1 MGKFSKIFH
10 HIESKDLR
18 NKYEQ
23 KKVAKIQEE
32 KNKEDTKKYIASA
45 MEQIK
50 YNWRSDIDV
59 GSAIREGMTTS
70 DVTVSKEVEAAPGDG
85 EVSSLNAIDA
95 SSYTATTG
103 VFAPGDDLGANV
115 GTTIRTNGSGSGQD
129 GGFNVGG
136 NYLAFQG
143 TGTDDSA
150 NSRFAVLSAVDSTD
164 VDTLQ
169 IKAIVGNDSN
179 GGEDPDEN
187 GEQLYV
193 MYKTP
198 AMDQAMFLIQK
209 PDGSIPDGTDMTS
222 DQIIK
227 LGAAPTAGL
236 NDYSL
241 SIPDYARAAGTQFI
255 LLQAISSGP
264 TFDNYGVT
272 EIKFQRKAP
281 ITVFVPLDNP
291 EASSFVRGAE
301 QGSTPKKRK
310 KDVDDKLEASDEYTK
325 AKFGNEFPGQ
335 EVRVGGE
342 DPFKSKEIGDDV
354 EPSPQNRDEVLKKFS
369 RFSDQATA
377 AAPQTTVRGAP
388 TAQPEAEPEPVAP
401 SAQTTMAPTTDDGD
415 PINVKTVGGKNS
427 GVVQGAD
434 AAAVDTQEP
443 EPEPEP
449 EVTEPEVTEPEAIEP
464 EPPDETKTPEEVEEI
479 ENEKYNAKAE
489 EDANVIDNLIDF
501 RLDQGLKSLNAIA
514 QVTGVVINTA
524 VNIGAFAANIL
535 GFKEANGF
543 VSMIGKIQNSIDIAR
558 SVLSGKVTNANVLPQ
573 EIKSFT
579 DSMKVDE
586 FQAKKIFISDVRH
599 EYADDNI
606 YVKDGKIYQNGSGKP
621 GEGGIYA
628 TPLANQGFETLD
640 THGSGY
646 AQMIIP
652 KDGSE
657 PYLHYYDHNYD
668 NLNNASDVNPTG
680 GIVQSIDEI
689 WSSLFG
695 PKDFVTSD
703 GKVWK
708 GLGKANPVDIVA
720 AGFKSISHIIHQLKS
735 GNTKFLPTRLKDS
748 MLTYFGSFDQVWEG
762 LLKTGLEGFP
772 PGIHGSA
779 LTDFK
784 VPLSKLPQETQDMIA
799 GHPLSWTPE
808 RIENM
813 TPEQINEQLYPL
825 LETEEQFQNYLDFTT
840 DITKMSTEP
849 VNTVPFAVA
858 MQEMDE
864 VVEQYEND
872 TLEKYGEDG
881 WEEFTSGLNRDS
893 EFFAAGRAAKED
905 VKTLRAEKE
914 KENDKNDKARG
925 LKTQMALY
933 DRLVKPLY
941 DSVSSTLKSG
951 GTVSKATMDKLSR
964 QYDKYKKQADKMD
977 KDFYRIQ
984 SEIMYK
990 YIDLL
995 EPIENIANA
1004 QLRTLREPVK
1014 DSPYGQPRWKT
1025 VNYDGDESSG
1035 ADYTALDGTVYK
1047 GQNTYY
1053 DEYYNGQ
1060 EQFYTQINALYEP
1073 VADLQKYV
1081 DGAFVREGIGQ
1092 QFEKDY
1098 GFSGDNWS
1106 PTKSGDGKPRGSG
1119 GKPKSDPDPRF
1130 SYAGTGAD
1138 ASTFAFDGGSDDDT
1152 KVASARKEAQELR
1165 WILQSGMPLTEKQ
1178 RNDIINKINGLK
1190 KAEQQFGGNTQVAHY
1205 QPKGD
1210 NILEKYA
1217 RPQPRRGLFEKV
1229 KSKGFFNQNDI
1240 KPIFPEN
1247 PPPKLDPKTGM
1258 HPQYGKKAGRYKKL
1272 DPISA
1277 NSMPPTGDPE
1287 IDAVVN
1293 KQKTINKIK
1302 RMAKNK

>member
-1 MGKFSKIFH
+1 MGKFSKIFK

-18 NKYEQ
+18 NKYKQ
-23 KKVAKIQEE
+23 KKAAKIQEE
-32 KNKEDTKKYIASA
+32 KKKEDTKKYVVSA
-45 MEQIK
+45 MEQVK
-50 YNWRSDIDV
+50 YNWRSVIDV
-59 GSAIREGMTTS
+59 GETIREGMTTS
-70 DVTVSKEVEAAPGDG
+70 DVATISTAANPDEV
-85 EVSSLNAIDA
+85 LNDTPLDSADD
-95 SSYTATTG
+95 
-103 VFAPGDDLGANV
+103 FAPGARGDDPDFYNGTV
-115 GTTIRTNGSGSGQD
+115 GTSIKSGGSGSGNN
-129 GGFNVGG
+129 GGFDIG
-136 NYLAFQG
+136 NHLAFDG
-143 TGTDDSA
+143 EG
-150 NSRFAVLSAVDSTD
+150 STD
-164 VDTLQ
+164 GARWMITQPIDTTRLNQ
-169 IKAIVGNDSN
+169 INMRIITGNDSN
-179 GGEDPDEN
+179 GGETPDAS
-187 GEQLYV
+187 GEGLSLY
-193 MYKTP
+193 YKTP
-198 AMDQAMFLIQK
+198 QMNDFIPIDYFPTLSF
-209 PDGSIPDGTDMTS
+209 DGYRGGDIGYPNFDTNDLSGFVSNTIIPVG
-222 DQIIK
+222 
-227 LGAAPTAGL
+227 GGEPTL
-236 NDYSL
+236 QDYSKY
-241 SIPDYARAAGTQFI
+241 IPTYARGEGTQFLI
-255 LLQAISSGP
+255 YQFNSSGSGQ
-264 TFDNYGVT
+264 DNFG
-272 EIKFQRKAP
+272 IKNISYRRTTP
-281 ITVFVPLDNP
+281 IQVVAPLDDP
-291 EASSFVRGAE
+291 EASSFIRGAE
-301 QGSTPKKRK
+301 QGSTLKKRK
-310 KDVDDKLEASDEYTK
+310 KDVDDKLTASDEYTTF
-325 AKFGNEFPGQ
+325 KFGNEFPGQ

-342 DPFKSKEIGDDV
+342 DPFKGAKIGDDV
-354 EPSPQNRDEVLKKFS
+354 EPSPQGKDEVKKSFGD
-369 RFSDQATA
+369 FNNQT
-377 AAPQTTVRGAP
+377 TTVRGAP

-443 EPEPEP
+443 EPEPE
-449 EVTEPEVTEPEAIEP
+449 VTEPEVTEPEAIEP

-479 ENEKYNAKAE
+479 ENEKYNAKADE
-489 EDANVIDNLIDF
+489 SANVIDNLIDF

-535 GFKEANGF
+535 GMKEANGF

-606 YVKDGKIYQNGSGKP
+606 YVKDGKVYVNGDGKNKK
-621 GEGGIYA
+621 GLYA

-657 PYLHYYDHNYD
+657 PYLHYYDHNYE
-668 NLNNASDVNPTG
+668 NLNNAGDVNPTG

-695 PKDFVTSD
+695 SEDLVLPN
-703 GKVWK
+703 GKVVK

-735 GNTKFLPTRLKDS
+735 GNTKFLPTRLKNS
-748 MLTYFGSFDQVWEG
+748 MLTYFGSFDQVYEG
-762 LLKTGLEGFP
+762 LLNTSIEGFP

-813 TPEQINEQLYPL
+813 TPEQINEQLNPL

-849 VNTVPFAVA
+849 VNTVPYAVA

-864 VVEQYEND
+864 IYSEFEPLDQEFNELLEKPYNESPFTQAERAAYD
-872 TLEKYGEDG
+872 DMQTLEAQREKDADEN
-881 WEEFTSGLNRDS
+881 NR
-893 EFFAAGRAAKED
+893 
-905 VKTLRAEKE
+905 LRGPGAQSALW
-914 KENDKNDKARG
+914 DK
-925 LKTQMALY
+925 
-933 DRLVKPLY
+933 LVKPAY
-941 DSVSSTLKSG
+941 DAFVKATTTPGGSVSGNSPIKKRLDS
-951 GTVSKATMDKLSR
+951 
-964 QYDKYKKQADKMD
+964 QYAKWKKQADKMD
-977 KDFYRIQ
+977 KEASRVQ
-984 SEIMYK
+984 SEYLEK
-990 YIDLL
+990 YYEQVDKISEYL
-995 EPIENIANA
+995 NA
-1004 QLRTLREPVK
+1004 QAVSNSIEGYEGYPTTVDVK
-1014 DSPYGQPRWKT
+1014 GR
-1025 VNYDGDESSG
+1025 G
-1035 ADYTALDGTVYK
+1035 DYTTLDGEVITSRFNQMKSHVDLRNQVYD
-1047 GQNTYY
+1047 QM
-1053 DEYYNGQ
+1053 
-1060 EQFYTQINALYEP
+1060 NALYEP

-1081 DGAFVREGIGQ
+1081 DGAFIKEGIGER
-1092 QFEKDY
+1092 FESDF
-1098 GFSGDNWS
+1098 GFSSENWS
-1106 PTKSGDGKPRGSG
+1106 PAKSGDGRPRGGS

-1138 ASTFAFDGGSDDDT
+1138 AATFTFDGGTSVAGNYPNASD
-1152 KVASARKEAQELR
+1152 QQILR
-1165 WILQSGMPLTEKQ
+1165 NQLNAIKDPV
-1178 RNDIINKINGLK
+1178 
-1190 KAEQQFGGNTQVAHY
+1190 KAKREQQRLLKMYGIYFPLASEGGGGDVQVAHY

-1217 RPQPRRGLFEKV
+1217 RPQPKRGLFEKV

-1277 NSMPPTGDPE
+1277 NSMPTTGDPE

-1302 RMAKNK
+1302 KMARNK

>member
-1 MGKFSKIFH
+1 MGKFSKIFK

-18 NKYEQ
+18 NKYKQ
-23 KKVAKIQEE
+23 KKAAKIQEE
-32 KNKEDTKKYIASA
+32 KKKEDTKKYVVSA
-45 MEQIK
+45 MEQVK
-50 YNWRSDIDV
+50 YNWRSVIDV
-59 GSAIREGMTTS
+59 GETIREGMTTS
-70 DVTVSKEVEAAPGDG
+70 DVATISTAANPDEV
-85 EVSSLNAIDA
+85 LNDTPLDSADD
-95 SSYTATTG
+95 
-103 VFAPGDDLGANV
+103 FAPGARGDDPDFYNGTV
-115 GTTIRTNGSGSGQD
+115 GTSIKSGGSGSGNN
-129 GGFNVGG
+129 GGFDIG
-136 NYLAFQG
+136 NHLAFDG
-143 TGTDDSA
+143 EG
-150 NSRFAVLSAVDSTD
+150 STD
-164 VDTLQ
+164 GARWMITQPIDTTRLNQ
-169 IKAIVGNDSN
+169 INMRIITGNDSN
-179 GGEDPDEN
+179 GGETPDAS
-187 GEQLYV
+187 GEGLSLY
-193 MYKTP
+193 YKTP
-198 AMDQAMFLIQK
+198 QMNDFIPIDYFPTLSF
-209 PDGSIPDGTDMTS
+209 DGYRGGDIGYPNFDTNDLSGFVSNTIIPVG
-222 DQIIK
+222 
-227 LGAAPTAGL
+227 GGEPTL
-236 NDYSL
+236 QDYSKY
-241 SIPDYARAAGTQFI
+241 IPTYARGEGTQFLI
-255 LLQAISSGP
+255 YQFNSSGSGQ
-264 TFDNYGVT
+264 DNFG
-272 EIKFQRKAP
+272 IKNISYRRTTP
-281 ITVFVPLDNP
+281 IQVVAPLDDP
-291 EASSFVRGAE
+291 EASSFIRGAE

-310 KDVDDKLEASDEYTK
+310 KDVDDKLTASDEYTTF
-325 AKFGNEFPGQ
+325 KFGNEFPGQ

-342 DPFKSKEIGDDV
+342 DPFKGAKIGDDV
-354 EPSPQNRDEVLKKFS
+354 EPSPQGKDEGKKSFGD
-369 RFSDQATA
+369 FNNQT
-377 AAPQTTVRGAP
+377 TTVRGAP

-443 EPEPEP
+443 EPEPE
-449 EVTEPEVTEPEAIEP
+449 VTEPEVTEPEAIEP

-479 ENEKYNAKAE
+479 ENEKYNAKADE
-489 EDANVIDNLIDF
+489 SANVIDNLIDF

-535 GFKEANGF
+535 GMKEANGF

-606 YVKDGKIYQNGSGKP
+606 YVKDGKVYVNGDGKNKK
-621 GEGGIYA
+621 GLYA

-657 PYLHYYDHNYD
+657 PYLHYYDHNYE
-668 NLNNASDVNPTG
+668 NLNNAGDVNPTG

-695 PKDFVTSD
+695 SEDLVLPN
-703 GKVWK
+703 GKVVK

-735 GNTKFLPTRLKDS
+735 GNTKFLPTRLKNS
-748 MLTYFGSFDQVWEG
+748 MLTYFGSFDQVYEG
-762 LLKTGLEGFP
+762 LLNTSIEGFP

-813 TPEQINEQLYPL
+813 SLEQIQDQLYPL
-825 LETEEQFQNYLDFTT
+825 IETEEQFQNYLDFTT

-849 VNTVPFAVA
+849 VNTVPYAVA

-864 VVEQYEND
+864 IYSEFEPLDQEFNELLEKPYNESPFTQAERAAYD
-872 TLEKYGEDG
+872 DMQTLEAQREKDADEN
-881 WEEFTSGLNRDS
+881 NR
-893 EFFAAGRAAKED
+893 
-905 VKTLRAEKE
+905 LRGPGAQSALW
-914 KENDKNDKARG
+914 DK
-925 LKTQMALY
+925 
-933 DRLVKPLY
+933 LVKPAY
-941 DSVSSTLKSG
+941 DAFVKATTTPGGSVSGNSPIKKRLDS
-951 GTVSKATMDKLSR
+951 
-964 QYDKYKKQADKMD
+964 QYAKWKKQADKMD
-977 KDFYRIQ
+977 KEASRVQ
-984 SEIMYK
+984 SEYLEK
-990 YIDLL
+990 YYEQVDKISEYL
-995 EPIENIANA
+995 NA
-1004 QLRTLREPVK
+1004 QAVSNSIEGYEGYPTTVDVK
-1014 DSPYGQPRWKT
+1014 GR
-1025 VNYDGDESSG
+1025 G
-1035 ADYTALDGTVYK
+1035 DYTTLDGEVITSRFNQMKSHVDLRNQVYD
-1047 GQNTYY
+1047 QM
-1053 DEYYNGQ
+1053 
-1060 EQFYTQINALYEP
+1060 NALYEP

-1081 DGAFVREGIGQ
+1081 DGAFIKEGIGER
-1092 QFEKDY
+1092 FESDF
-1098 GFSGDNWS
+1098 GFSSENWS
-1106 PTKSGDGKPRGSG
+1106 PAKSGDGRPRGGS

-1138 ASTFAFDGGSDDDT
+1138 AATFTFDGGTSVAGNYPNASD
-1152 KVASARKEAQELR
+1152 QQILR
-1165 WILQSGMPLTEKQ
+1165 NQLNAIKDPV
-1178 RNDIINKINGLK
+1178 
-1190 KAEQQFGGNTQVAHY
+1190 KAKREQQRLLKMYGIYFPLASEGGGGDVQVAHY

-1217 RPQPRRGLFEKV
+1217 RPQPKRGLFEKV

-1277 NSMPPTGDPE
+1277 NSMPTTGDPE

-1302 RMAKNK
+1302 KMARYK

>member
-1 MGKFSKIFH
+1 MGKFSKIFK

-18 NKYEQ
+18 NKYKQ
-23 KKVAKIQEE
+23 KKAAKIQEE
-32 KNKEDTKKYIASA
+32 KKKEDTKKYVVSA
-45 MEQIK
+45 MEQVK
-50 YNWRSDIDV
+50 YNWRSVIDV
-59 GSAIREGMTTS
+59 GETIREGMTTS
-70 DVTVSKEVEAAPGDG
+70 DVATISTAANPDEV
-85 EVSSLNAIDA
+85 LNDTPLDSADD
-95 SSYTATTG
+95 
-103 VFAPGDDLGANV
+103 FAPGARGDDPDFYNGTV
-115 GTTIRTNGSGSGQD
+115 GTSIKSGGSGSGNN
-129 GGFNVGG
+129 GGFDIG
-136 NYLAFQG
+136 NHLAFDG
-143 TGTDDSA
+143 EG
-150 NSRFAVLSAVDSTD
+150 STD
-164 VDTLQ
+164 GARWMITQPIDTTRLNQ
-169 IKAIVGNDSN
+169 INMRIITGNDSN
-179 GGEDPDEN
+179 GGETPDAS
-187 GEQLYV
+187 GEGLSLY
-193 MYKTP
+193 YKTP
-198 AMDQAMFLIQK
+198 QMNDFIPIDYFPTLSF
-209 PDGSIPDGTDMTS
+209 DGYRGGDIGYPNFDTNDLSGFVSNTIIPVG
-222 DQIIK
+222 
-227 LGAAPTAGL
+227 GGEPTL
-236 NDYSL
+236 QDYSKY
-241 SIPDYARAAGTQFI
+241 IPTYARGEGTQFLI
-255 LLQAISSGP
+255 YQFNSSGSGQ
-264 TFDNYGVT
+264 DNFG
-272 EIKFQRKAP
+272 IKNISYRRTTP
-281 ITVFVPLDNP
+281 IQVVAPLDDP
-291 EASSFVRGAE
+291 EASSFIRGAE

-310 KDVDDKLEASDEYTK
+310 KDVDDKLTASDEYTTF
-325 AKFGNEFPGQ
+325 KFGNEFPGQ

-342 DPFKSKEIGDDV
+342 DPFKGAKIGDDV
-354 EPSPQNRDEVLKKFS
+354 EPSPQGKDEVKKSFGD
-369 RFSDQATA
+369 FNNQT
-377 AAPQTTVRGAP
+377 TTVRGAP

-443 EPEPEP
+443 EPEPE
-449 EVTEPEVTEPEAIEP
+449 VTEPEVTEPEAIEP

-479 ENEKYNAKAE
+479 ENEKYNAKADE
-489 EDANVIDNLIDF
+489 SANVIDNLIDF

-535 GFKEANGF
+535 GMKEANGF

-606 YVKDGKIYQNGSGKP
+606 YVKDGKVYVNGDGKNKK
-621 GEGGIYA
+621 GLYA

-657 PYLHYYDHNYD
+657 PYLHYYDHNYE
-668 NLNNASDVNPTG
+668 NLNNAGDVNPTG

-695 PKDFVTSD
+695 SEDLVLPN
-703 GKVWK
+703 GKVVK

-735 GNTKFLPTRLKDS
+735 GNTKFLPTRLKNS
-748 MLTYFGSFDQVWEG
+748 MLTYFGSFDQVYEG
-762 LLKTGLEGFP
+762 LLNTSIEGFP

-813 TPEQINEQLYPL
+813 TPEQINEQLNPL

-849 VNTVPFAVA
+849 VNTVPYAVA

-864 VVEQYEND
+864 IYSEFEPLDQEFNELLEKPYNESPFTQAERAAYD
-872 TLEKYGEDG
+872 DMQTLEAQREKDADEN
-881 WEEFTSGLNRDS
+881 NR
-893 EFFAAGRAAKED
+893 
-905 VKTLRAEKE
+905 LRGPGAQSALW
-914 KENDKNDKARG
+914 DK
-925 LKTQMALY
+925 
-933 DRLVKPLY
+933 LVKPAY
-941 DSVSSTLKSG
+941 DAFVKATTTPGGSVSGNSPIKKRLDS
-951 GTVSKATMDKLSR
+951 
-964 QYDKYKKQADKMD
+964 QYAKWKKQADKMD
-977 KDFYRIQ
+977 KEASRVQ
-984 SEIMYK
+984 SEYLEK
-990 YIDLL
+990 YYEQVDKISEYL
-995 EPIENIANA
+995 NA
-1004 QLRTLREPVK
+1004 QAVSNSIEGYEGYPTTVDVK
-1014 DSPYGQPRWKT
+1014 GR
-1025 VNYDGDESSG
+1025 G
-1035 ADYTALDGTVYK
+1035 DYTTLDGEVITSRFNQMKSHVDLRNQVYD
-1047 GQNTYY
+1047 QM
-1053 DEYYNGQ
+1053 
-1060 EQFYTQINALYEP
+1060 NALYEP

-1081 DGAFVREGIGQ
+1081 DGAFIKEGIGER
-1092 QFEKDY
+1092 FESDF
-1098 GFSGDNWS
+1098 GFSSENWS
-1106 PTKSGDGKPRGSG
+1106 PAKSGDGRPRGGS

-1138 ASTFAFDGGSDDDT
+1138 AATFTFDGGTSVAGNYPNASD
-1152 KVASARKEAQELR
+1152 QQILR
-1165 WILQSGMPLTEKQ
+1165 NQLNAIKDPV
-1178 RNDIINKINGLK
+1178 
-1190 KAEQQFGGNTQVAHY
+1190 KAKREQQRLLKMYGIYFPLASEGGGGDVQVAHY

-1217 RPQPRRGLFEKV
+1217 RPQPKRGLFEKV

-1258 HPQYGKKAGRYKKL
+1258 HPQYGKKAKRYGKL

>member
-1 MGKFSKIFH
+1 MGKFSKIFK

-18 NKYEQ
+18 NKYKQ
-23 KKVAKIQEE
+23 KKAAKIQEE
-32 KNKEDTKKYIASA
+32 KKKEDTKKYVVSA
-45 MEQIK
+45 MEQVK
-50 YNWRSDIDV
+50 YNWRSVIDV
-59 GSAIREGMTTS
+59 GETIREGMTTS
-70 DVTVSKEVEAAPGDG
+70 DVATISTAANPDEV
-85 EVSSLNAIDA
+85 LNDTPLDSADD
-95 SSYTATTG
+95 
-103 VFAPGDDLGANV
+103 FAPGARGDDPDFYNGTV
-115 GTTIRTNGSGSGQD
+115 GTSIKSGGSGSGNN
-129 GGFNVGG
+129 GGFDIG
-136 NYLAFQG
+136 NHLAFDG
-143 TGTDDSA
+143 EG
-150 NSRFAVLSAVDSTD
+150 STD
-164 VDTLQ
+164 GARWMITQPIDTTRLNQ
-169 IKAIVGNDSN
+169 INMRIITGNDSN
-179 GGEDPDEN
+179 GGETPDAS
-187 GEQLYV
+187 GEGLSLY
-193 MYKTP
+193 YKTP
-198 AMDQAMFLIQK
+198 QMNDFIPIDYFPTLSF
-209 PDGSIPDGTDMTS
+209 DGYRGGDIGYPNFDTNDLSGFVSNTIIPVG
-222 DQIIK
+222 
-227 LGAAPTAGL
+227 GGEPTL
-236 NDYSL
+236 QDYSKY
-241 SIPDYARAAGTQFI
+241 IPTYARGEGTQFLI
-255 LLQAISSGP
+255 YQFNSSGSGQ
-264 TFDNYGVT
+264 DNFG
-272 EIKFQRKAP
+272 IKNISYRRTTP
-281 ITVFVPLDNP
+281 IQVVAPLDDP
-291 EASSFVRGAE
+291 EASSFIRGAE

-310 KDVDDKLEASDEYTK
+310 KDVDDKLTASDEYTTF
-325 AKFGNEFPGQ
+325 KFGNEFPGQ

-342 DPFKSKEIGDDV
+342 DPFKGAKIGDDV
-354 EPSPQNRDEVLKKFS
+354 EPSPQGKDEVKKSFGD
-369 RFSDQATA
+369 FNNQT
-377 AAPQTTVRGAP
+377 TTVRGAP

-443 EPEPEP
+443 EPEPE
-449 EVTEPEVTEPEAIEP
+449 VTEPEVTEPEAIEP

-479 ENEKYNAKAE
+479 ENEKYNAKADE
-489 EDANVIDNLIDF
+489 SANVIDNLIDF

-535 GFKEANGF
+535 GMKEANGF

-606 YVKDGKIYQNGSGKP
+606 YVKDGKVYVNGDGKNKK
-621 GEGGIYA
+621 GLYA

-657 PYLHYYDHNYD
+657 PYLHYYDHNYE
-668 NLNNASDVNPTG
+668 NLNNAGDVNPTG

-689 WSSLFG
+689 WSTLFG
-695 PKDFVTSD
+695 SEDLVLPN
-703 GKVWK
+703 GKVVK

-735 GNTKFLPTRLKDS
+735 GNTKFLPTRLKNS
-748 MLTYFGSFDQVWEG
+748 MLTYFGSFDQVYEG
-762 LLKTGLEGFP
+762 LLNTSIEGFP

-813 TPEQINEQLYPL
+813 TPEQINEQLNPL

-849 VNTVPFAVA
+849 VNTVPYAVA

-864 VVEQYEND
+864 IYSEFEPLDQEFNELLEKPYNESPFTQAERAAYD
-872 TLEKYGEDG
+872 DMQTLEAQREKDADEN
-881 WEEFTSGLNRDS
+881 NR
-893 EFFAAGRAAKED
+893 
-905 VKTLRAEKE
+905 LRGPGAQSALW
-914 KENDKNDKARG
+914 DK
-925 LKTQMALY
+925 
-933 DRLVKPLY
+933 LVKPAY
-941 DSVSSTLKSG
+941 DAFVKATTTPGGSVSGNSPIKKRLDS
-951 GTVSKATMDKLSR
+951 
-964 QYDKYKKQADKMD
+964 QYAKWKKQADKMD
-977 KDFYRIQ
+977 KEASRVQ
-984 SEIMYK
+984 SEYLEK
-990 YIDLL
+990 YYEQVDKISEYL
-995 EPIENIANA
+995 NA
-1004 QLRTLREPVK
+1004 QAVSNSIEGYEGYPTTVDVK
-1014 DSPYGQPRWKT
+1014 GR
-1025 VNYDGDESSG
+1025 G
-1035 ADYTALDGTVYK
+1035 DYTTLDGEVITSRFNQMKSHVDLRNQVYD
-1047 GQNTYY
+1047 QM
-1053 DEYYNGQ
+1053 
-1060 EQFYTQINALYEP
+1060 NALYEP

-1081 DGAFVREGIGQ
+1081 DGAFIKEGIGER
-1092 QFEKDY
+1092 FESDF
-1098 GFSGDNWS
+1098 GFSSENWS
-1106 PTKSGDGKPRGSG
+1106 PAKSGDGRPRGGS

-1138 ASTFAFDGGSDDDT
+1138 AATFTFDGGTSVAGNYPNASD
-1152 KVASARKEAQELR
+1152 QQILR
-1165 WILQSGMPLTEKQ
+1165 NQLNAIKDPV
-1178 RNDIINKINGLK
+1178 
-1190 KAEQQFGGNTQVAHY
+1190 KAKREQQRLLKMYGIYFPLASEGGGGDVQVAHY

-1217 RPQPRRGLFEKV
+1217 RPQPKRGLFEKV

-1277 NSMPPTGDPE
+1277 NSMPTTGDPE

-1302 RMAKNK
+1302 KMARNK

>member
-23 KKVAKIQEE
+23 KKAAKIQEE

-59 GSAIREGMTTS
+59 GEAIREGMTTS
-70 DVTVSKEVEAAPGDG
+70 DVTVSKETDAAPGDG
-85 EVSSLNAIDA
+85 EVSSTDPTNAA
-95 SSYTATTG
+95 SYTATTG
-103 VFAPGDDLGANV
+103 IFAPGDDLGANV
-115 GTTIRTNGSGSGQD
+115 GTQIRASGSGSGQD

-209 PDGSIPDGTDMTS
+209 PDGSVPDGTDVTS
-222 DQIIK
+222 DQIIP
-227 LGAAPTAGL
+227 LGAAPTSGL
-236 NDYSL
+236 NDYSV

-255 LLQAISSGP
+255 LLQAFSSGP

-272 EIKFQRKAP
+272 EIKFQRKTP
-281 ITVFVPLDNP
+281 ITVFVSLDNP
-291 EASSFVRGAE
+291 EASSFIRGAE

-310 KDVDDKLEASDEYTK
+310 KDVDDKLTASDEYTTF
-325 AKFGNEFPGQ
+325 KFGNEFPGQ

-342 DPFKSKEIGDDV
+342 DPFKGTKIGDDV
-354 EPSPQNRDEVLKKFS
+354 EPSPQGKDEVKKSFGDFNNKAS
-369 RFSDQATA
+369 ATS
-377 AAPQTTVRGAP
+377 PRSP
-388 TAQPEAEPEPVAP
+388 STAQPEAEPEPVAP
-401 SAQTTMAPTTDDGD
+401 SAQTTMAPTTDDGEEL
-415 PINVKTVGGKNS
+415 PVKTVGGKNS

-434 AAAVDTQEP
+434 AATLDAQEP
-443 EPEPEP
+443 ET
-449 EVTEPEVTEPEAIEP
+449 TEPETTEPETTEPETTEPEAIEP
-464 EPPDETKTPEEVEEI
+464 EPPDETKTSDEVEEI
-479 ENEKYNAKAE
+479 ENEKYNAKADE
-489 EDANVIDNLIDF
+489 SANAIDNLIDF
-501 RLDQGLKSLNAIA
+501 RLDQGLKSFNAIA

-524 VNIGAFAANIL
+524 VNIGAFAANVL

-579 DSMKVDE
+579 DSMKLDE

-606 YVKDGKIYQNGSGKP
+606 YVKDGKIYQNGDGKNKK
-621 GEGGIYA
+621 GLYA

-657 PYLHYYDHNYD
+657 PYLHYYDHNYE
-668 NLNNASDVNPTG
+668 NLNNAGDVNPTG
-680 GIVQSIDEI
+680 GIIQSIDEI

-695 PKDFVTSD
+695 PEDWTAPD
-703 GKVWK
+703 GRVYK

-720 AGFKSISHIIHQLKS
+720 AGFKSISHVIHQLKS
-735 GNTKFLPTRLKDS
+735 ANTKFLPTRLKDS
-748 MLTYFGSFDQVWEG
+748 MLTYFGSFDQVYEG
-762 LLKTGLEGFP
+762 LLKTSIEGFP

-864 VVEQYEND
+864 IYSEFEPFDQEFNEL
-872 TLEKYGEDG
+872 LEKPYNESP
-881 WEEFTSGLNRDS
+881 FTQ
-893 EFFAAGRAAKED
+893 AQRAAYED
-905 VKTLRAEKE
+905 MQTLTAQNDEDI
-914 KENDKNDKARG
+914 KENQNKLGPSAQSALWDK
-925 LKTQMALY
+925 
-933 DRLVKPLY
+933 LVKPAY
-941 DSVSSTLKSG
+941 DAFVKATTTPGGSVSGNSPIKKRLDS
-951 GTVSKATMDKLSR
+951 
-964 QYDKYKKQADKMD
+964 QYAKYKKQADKMD
-977 KDFYRIQ
+977 EDYYRIQ
-984 SEIMYK
+984 REINEKYYEQYDKLSEY
-990 YIDLL
+990 L
-995 EPIENIANA
+995 NA
-1004 QLRTLREPVK
+1004 QAVSRSVEGYEGYPTTVDEKGRE
-1014 DSPYGQPRWKT
+1014 
-1025 VNYDGDESSG
+1025 NY
-1035 ADYTALDGTVYK
+1035 TTLDGEVITSRFNQIKAHVDVANQVYD
-1047 GQNTYY
+1047 QM
-1053 DEYYNGQ
+1053 
-1060 EQFYTQINALYEP
+1060 NALYEP

-1106 PTKSGDGKPRGSG
+1106 PAKSGDGKPRGGS
-1119 GKPKSDPDPRF
+1119 GKPKSDPNPDPRF
-1130 SYAGTGAD
+1130 AYAGTGAD
-1138 ASTFAFDGGSDDDT
+1138 ASTFAFDGGGGNVDSLI
-1152 KVASARKEAQELR
+1152 ASAKSDAQELR

-1178 RNDIINKINGLK
+1178 KNDIINKINGLK
-1190 KAEQQFGGNTQVAHY
+1190 KAEQQLGGNTQVAHY

-1302 RMAKNK
+1302 KMARNK

>member
-1 MGKFSKIFH
+1 MGKFSKIFK

-18 NKYEQ
+18 NKYKQ
-23 KKVAKIQEE
+23 KKAAKIQEE
-32 KNKEDTKKYIASA
+32 KKKEDTKKYVVSA
-45 MEQIK
+45 MEQVK
-50 YNWRSDIDV
+50 YNWRSVIDV
-59 GSAIREGMTTS
+59 GETIREGMTTS
-70 DVTVSKEVEAAPGDG
+70 DVATISTAANPDEV
-85 EVSSLNAIDA
+85 LNDTPLDSADD
-95 SSYTATTG
+95 
-103 VFAPGDDLGANV
+103 FAPGARGDDPDFYNGTV
-115 GTTIRTNGSGSGQD
+115 GTSIKSGGSGSGNN
-129 GGFNVGG
+129 GGFDIG
-136 NYLAFQG
+136 NHLAFDG
-143 TGTDDSA
+143 EG
-150 NSRFAVLSAVDSTD
+150 STD
-164 VDTLQ
+164 GARWMITQPIDTTRLNQ
-169 IKAIVGNDSN
+169 INMRIITGNDSN
-179 GGEDPDEN
+179 GGETPDAS
-187 GEQLYV
+187 GEGLSLY
-193 MYKTP
+193 YKTP
-198 AMDQAMFLIQK
+198 QMNDFIPIDYFPTLSF
-209 PDGSIPDGTDMTS
+209 DGYRGGDIGYPNFDTNDLSGFVSNTIIPVG
-222 DQIIK
+222 
-227 LGAAPTAGL
+227 GGEPTL
-236 NDYSL
+236 QDYSKY
-241 SIPDYARAAGTQFI
+241 IPTYARGEGTQFLI
-255 LLQAISSGP
+255 YQFNSSGSGQ
-264 TFDNYGVT
+264 DNFG
-272 EIKFQRKAP
+272 IKNISYRRTTP
-281 ITVFVPLDNP
+281 IQVVAPLDDP
-291 EASSFVRGAE
+291 EASSFIRGAE

-310 KDVDDKLEASDEYTK
+310 KDVDDKLTASDEYTTF
-325 AKFGNEFPGQ
+325 KFGNEFPGQ

-342 DPFKSKEIGDDV
+342 DPFKGAKIGDDV
-354 EPSPQNRDEVLKKFS
+354 EPSPQGKDEVKKSFGD
-369 RFSDQATA
+369 FNNQT
-377 AAPQTTVRGAP
+377 TTVRGAP

-443 EPEPEP
+443 EPEPE
-449 EVTEPEVTEPEAIEP
+449 VTEPEVTEPEAIEP

-479 ENEKYNAKAE
+479 ENEKYNAKADE
-489 EDANVIDNLIDF
+489 SANVIDNLIDF

-535 GFKEANGF
+535 GMKEANGF

-606 YVKDGKIYQNGSGKP
+606 YVKDGKVYVNGDGKNKK
-621 GEGGIYA
+621 GLYA

-657 PYLHYYDHNYD
+657 PYLHYYDHNYE
-668 NLNNASDVNPTG
+668 NLNNAGDVNPTG

-695 PKDFVTSD
+695 SEDLVLPN
-703 GKVWK
+703 GKVVK

-735 GNTKFLPTRLKDS
+735 GNTKFLPTRLKNS
-748 MLTYFGSFDQVWEG
+748 MLTYFGSFDQVYEG
-762 LLKTGLEGFP
+762 LLNTSIEGFP

-813 TPEQINEQLYPL
+813 TPEQINEQLNPL

-849 VNTVPFAVA
+849 VNTVPYAVA

-864 VVEQYEND
+864 IYSEFEPLDQEFNELLEKPYNESPFTQAERAAYD
-872 TLEKYGEDG
+872 DMQTLEAQREKDADEN
-881 WEEFTSGLNRDS
+881 NR
-893 EFFAAGRAAKED
+893 
-905 VKTLRAEKE
+905 LRGPGAQSALW
-914 KENDKNDKARG
+914 DK
-925 LKTQMALY
+925 
-933 DRLVKPLY
+933 LVKPAY
-941 DSVSSTLKSG
+941 DAFVKATTTPGGSVSGNSPIKKRLDS
-951 GTVSKATMDKLSR
+951 
-964 QYDKYKKQADKMD
+964 QYAKWKKQADKMD
-977 KDFYRIQ
+977 KEASRVQ
-984 SEIMYK
+984 SEYLEK
-990 YIDLL
+990 YYEQVDKISEYL
-995 EPIENIANA
+995 NA
-1004 QLRTLREPVK
+1004 QAVSNSIEGYEGYPTTVDVK
-1014 DSPYGQPRWKT
+1014 GR
-1025 VNYDGDESSG
+1025 G
-1035 ADYTALDGTVYK
+1035 DYTTLDGEVITSRFNQMKSHVDLRNQVYD
-1047 GQNTYY
+1047 QM
-1053 DEYYNGQ
+1053 
-1060 EQFYTQINALYEP
+1060 NALYEP

-1081 DGAFVREGIGQ
+1081 DGAFIKEGIGER
-1092 QFEKDY
+1092 FESDF
-1098 GFSGDNWS
+1098 GFSSENWS
-1106 PTKSGDGKPRGSG
+1106 PAKSGDGRPRGGS

-1138 ASTFAFDGGSDDDT
+1138 AATFTFDGGTSVAGNYPNASD
-1152 KVASARKEAQELR
+1152 QQILR
-1165 WILQSGMPLTEKQ
+1165 NQLNAIKDPV
-1178 RNDIINKINGLK
+1178 
-1190 KAEQQFGGNTQVAHY
+1190 KAKREQQRLLKMYGIYFPLASEGGGGDVQVAHY

-1217 RPQPRRGLFEKV
+1217 RPQPKRGLFEKV

>member
-1 MGKFSKIFH
+1 MGKFSKIFK

-18 NKYEQ
+18 NKYKQ
-23 KKVAKIQEE
+23 KKAAKIQEE
-32 KNKEDTKKYIASA
+32 KKKEDTKKYVTSA
-45 MEQIK
+45 MEQVK
-50 YNWRSDIDV
+50 YNWRSVIDV
-59 GSAIREGMTTS
+59 GETIREGMTTS
-70 DVTVSKEVEAAPGDG
+70 DVATISTAANPDEV
-85 EVSSLNAIDA
+85 LNDTPLDSADD
-95 SSYTATTG
+95 
-103 VFAPGDDLGANV
+103 FAPGAKGDDPDFYNGTV
-115 GTTIRTNGSGSGQD
+115 GTSIKSSGSGSGNN
-129 GGFNVGG
+129 GGFDIG
-136 NYLAFQG
+136 NHLAFDG
-143 TGTDDSA
+143 EG
-150 NSRFAVLSAVDSTD
+150 STD
-164 VDTLQ
+164 GARWMITQPIDTTRLNQ
-169 IKAIVGNDSN
+169 INMRIITGNDSN
-179 GGEDPDEN
+179 GGETPDAS
-187 GEQLYV
+187 GEGLSLY
-193 MYKTP
+193 YKTP
-198 AMDQAMFLIQK
+198 QMNDFIPIDYFPTLSF
-209 PDGSIPDGTDMTS
+209 DGYRGGDIGYPNFDTNDLSGFVSNTIIPVG
-222 DQIIK
+222 
-227 LGAAPTAGL
+227 GGEPTL
-236 NDYSL
+236 QDYSKY
-241 SIPDYARAAGTQFI
+241 IPTYARGEGTQFLI
-255 LLQAISSGP
+255 YQFNSSGSGQ
-264 TFDNYGVT
+264 DNFG
-272 EIKFQRKAP
+272 IKNISYRRTTP
-281 ITVFVPLDNP
+281 IQVVAPLDDP
-291 EASSFVRGAE
+291 EASSFIRGAE

-310 KDVDDKLEASDEYTK
+310 KDVDDKLTASDEYTTF
-325 AKFGNEFPGQ
+325 KFGNEFPGQ

-342 DPFKSKEIGDDV
+342 DPFKGAKIGDDV
-354 EPSPQNRDEVLKKFS
+354 EPSPQGKDEVKKSFGD
-369 RFSDQATA
+369 FNNQT
-377 AAPQTTVRGAP
+377 TTVRGAP

-443 EPEPEP
+443 EPEPE
-449 EVTEPEVTEPEAIEP
+449 VTEPEVTEPEAIEP

-479 ENEKYNAKAE
+479 ENEKFNEKADE
-489 EDANVIDNLIDF
+489 SANVIDNLIDF

-535 GFKEANGF
+535 GMKEANGF

-579 DSMKVDE
+579 DSMKLDE

-606 YVKDGKIYQNGSGKP
+606 YVKDGKIYQNGDGTEK
-621 GEGGIYA
+621 GGGLYA
-628 TPLANQGFETLD
+628 TPLANQGFEALD

-668 NLNNASDVNPTG
+668 NLNNTSDVNPTG

-695 PKDFVTSD
+695 PEDLVTSD
-703 GKVWK
+703 GKVHK

-799 GHPLSWTPE
+799 KHPLSWTPE

-849 VNTVPFAVA
+849 VNTVPYAVA
-858 MQEMDE
+858 MQEIDE
-864 VVEQYEND
+864 IYSEFEPFDQEFNELLEKPYNESPFTQAERAAYD
-872 TLEKYGEDG
+872 DLQTLEAQREKDADEN
-881 WEEFTSGLNRDS
+881 NR
-893 EFFAAGRAAKED
+893 
-905 VKTLRAEKE
+905 LRGPGA
-914 KENDKNDKARG
+914 
-925 LKTQMALY
+925 QSALY

-941 DSVSSTLKSG
+941 DSVSRTLKSG

-977 KDFYRIQ
+977 KEASRVQ
-984 SEIMYK
+984 SEYLEK
-990 YIDLL
+990 YYEQVGKISEYL
-995 EPIENIANA
+995 NA
-1004 QLRTLREPVK
+1004 QAVSNSIEGFEGYPTTVDVKGRENYTTLNGEVFTSRFNQMKSHV
-1014 DSPYGQPRWKT
+1014 DFRNQ
-1025 VNYDGDESSG
+1025 V
-1035 ADYTALDGTVYK
+1035 LD
-1047 GQNTYY
+1047 QM
-1053 DEYYNGQ
+1053 
-1060 EQFYTQINALYEP
+1060 NALYEP

-1081 DGAFVREGIGQ
+1081 DGAFIKEGIGER
-1092 QFEKDY
+1092 FEDDF
-1098 GFSGDNWS
+1098 GFSSENWS
-1106 PTKSGDGKPRGSG
+1106 PAKSGDGKPRGGS

-1138 ASTFAFDGGSDDDT
+1138 AATFAFDGGSDDDT

>member
-1 MGKFSKIFH
+1 MCIR
-10 HIESKDLR
+10 DR
-18 NKYEQ
+18 Q
-23 KKVAKIQEE
+23 VVA
-32 KNKEDTKKYIASA
+32 
-45 MEQIK
+45 
-50 YNWRSDIDV
+50 
-59 GSAIREGMTTS
+59 
-70 DVTVSKEVEAAPGDG
+70 
-85 EVSSLNAIDA
+85 
-95 SSYTATTG
+95 
-103 VFAPGDDLGANV
+103 
-115 GTTIRTNGSGSGQD
+115 
-129 GGFNVGG
+129 
-136 NYLAFQG
+136 
-143 TGTDDSA
+143 
-150 NSRFAVLSAVDSTD
+150 
-164 VDTLQ
+164 
-169 IKAIVGNDSN
+169 
-179 GGEDPDEN
+179 
-187 GEQLYV
+187 
-193 MYKTP
+193 
-198 AMDQAMFLIQK
+198 
-209 PDGSIPDGTDMTS
+209 
-222 DQIIK
+222 
-227 LGAAPTAGL
+227 
-236 NDYSL
+236 
-241 SIPDYARAAGTQFI
+241 
-255 LLQAISSGP
+255 
-264 TFDNYGVT
+264 
-272 EIKFQRKAP
+272 
-281 ITVFVPLDNP
+281 PLDDP
-291 EASSFVRGAE
+291 EASSFIRGAE

-310 KDVDDKLEASDEYTK
+310 KDVDDKLTASDEYTTF
-325 AKFGNEFPGQ
+325 KFGNEFPGQ

-342 DPFKSKEIGDDV
+342 DPFKGAKIGDDV
-354 EPSPQNRDEVLKKFS
+354 EPSPQGKDEVKKSFGD
-369 RFSDQATA
+369 FNNQT
-377 AAPQTTVRGAP
+377 TTVRGAP

-443 EPEPEP
+443 EPEPE
-449 EVTEPEVTEPEAIEP
+449 VTEPEVTEPEAIEP

-479 ENEKYNAKAE
+479 ENEKYNAKADE
-489 EDANVIDNLIDF
+489 SANVIDNLIDF

-535 GFKEANGF
+535 GMKEANGF

-606 YVKDGKIYQNGSGKP
+606 YVKDGKVYVNGDGKNKK
-621 GEGGIYA
+621 GLYA

-657 PYLHYYDHNYD
+657 PYLHYYDHNYE
-668 NLNNASDVNPTG
+668 NLNNAGDVNPTG

-695 PKDFVTSD
+695 SEDLVLPN
-703 GKVWK
+703 GKVVK

-735 GNTKFLPTRLKDS
+735 GNTKFLPTRLKNS
-748 MLTYFGSFDQVWEG
+748 MLTYFGSFDQVYEG
-762 LLKTGLEGFP
+762 LLNTSIEGFP

-813 TPEQINEQLYPL
+813 TPEQINEQLNPL

-849 VNTVPFAVA
+849 VNTVPYAVA

-864 VVEQYEND
+864 IYSEFEPLDQEFNELLEKPYNESPFTQAERAAYD
-872 TLEKYGEDG
+872 DMQTLEAQREKDADEN
-881 WEEFTSGLNRDS
+881 NR
-893 EFFAAGRAAKED
+893 
-905 VKTLRAEKE
+905 LRGPGAQSALW
-914 KENDKNDKARG
+914 DK
-925 LKTQMALY
+925 
-933 DRLVKPLY
+933 LVKPAY
-941 DSVSSTLKSG
+941 DAFVKATTTPGGSVSGNSPIKKRLDS
-951 GTVSKATMDKLSR
+951 
-964 QYDKYKKQADKMD
+964 QYAKWKKQADKMD
-977 KDFYRIQ
+977 KEASRVQ
-984 SEIMYK
+984 SEYLEK
-990 YIDLL
+990 YYEQVDKISEYL
-995 EPIENIANA
+995 NA
-1004 QLRTLREPVK
+1004 QAVSNSIEGYEGYPTTVDVK
-1014 DSPYGQPRWKT
+1014 GR
-1025 VNYDGDESSG
+1025 G
-1035 ADYTALDGTVYK
+1035 DYTTLDGEVITSRFNQMKSHVDLRNQVYD
-1047 GQNTYY
+1047 QM
-1053 DEYYNGQ
+1053 
-1060 EQFYTQINALYEP
+1060 NALYEP

-1081 DGAFVREGIGQ
+1081 DGAFIKEGIGER
-1092 QFEKDY
+1092 FESDF
-1098 GFSGDNWS
+1098 GFSSENWS
-1106 PTKSGDGKPRGSG
+1106 PAKSGDGRPRGGS

-1138 ASTFAFDGGSDDDT
+1138 AATFTFDGGTSVAGNYPNASD
-1152 KVASARKEAQELR
+1152 QQILR
-1165 WILQSGMPLTEKQ
+1165 NQLNAIKDPV
-1178 RNDIINKINGLK
+1178 
-1190 KAEQQFGGNTQVAHY
+1190 KAKREQQRLLKMYGIYFPLASEGGGGDVQVAHY

-1217 RPQPRRGLFEKV
+1217 RPQPKRGLFEKV

-1277 NSMPPTGDPE
+1277 NSMPTTGDPE

-1302 RMAKNK
+1302 KMARNK

>member
-1 MGKFSKIFH
+1 MGKFSKIFK

-18 NKYEQ
+18 NKYKQ
-23 KKVAKIQEE
+23 KKAAKIQEE
-32 KNKEDTKKYIASA
+32 KKKEDTKKYVVSA
-45 MEQIK
+45 MEQVK
-50 YNWRSDIDV
+50 YNWRSVIDV
-59 GSAIREGMTTS
+59 GETIREGMTTS
-70 DVTVSKEVEAAPGDG
+70 DVATISTAANPDEV
-85 EVSSLNAIDA
+85 LNDTPLDSADD
-95 SSYTATTG
+95 
-103 VFAPGDDLGANV
+103 FAPGARGDDPDFYNGTV
-115 GTTIRTNGSGSGQD
+115 GTSIKSGGSGSGNN
-129 GGFNVGG
+129 GGFDIG
-136 NYLAFQG
+136 NHLAFDG
-143 TGTDDSA
+143 EG
-150 NSRFAVLSAVDSTD
+150 STD
-164 VDTLQ
+164 GARWMITQPIDTTRLNQ
-169 IKAIVGNDSN
+169 INMRIITGNDSN
-179 GGEDPDEN
+179 GGETPDAS
-187 GEQLYV
+187 GEGLSLY
-193 MYKTP
+193 YKTP
-198 AMDQAMFLIQK
+198 QMNDFIPIDYFPTLSF
-209 PDGSIPDGTDMTS
+209 DGYRGGDIGYPNFDTNDLSGFVSNTIIPVG
-222 DQIIK
+222 
-227 LGAAPTAGL
+227 GGEPTL
-236 NDYSL
+236 QDYSKY
-241 SIPDYARAAGTQFI
+241 IPTYARGEGTQFLI
-255 LLQAISSGP
+255 YQFNSSGSGQ
-264 TFDNYGVT
+264 DNFG
-272 EIKFQRKAP
+272 IKNISYRRTTP
-281 ITVFVPLDNP
+281 IQVVAPLDDP
-291 EASSFVRGAE
+291 EASSFIRGAE

-310 KDVDDKLEASDEYTK
+310 KDVDDKLTASDEYTTF
-325 AKFGNEFPGQ
+325 KFGNEFPGQ

-342 DPFKSKEIGDDV
+342 DPFKGAKIGDDV
-354 EPSPQNRDEVLKKFS
+354 EPSPQGKDEVKKSFGD
-369 RFSDQATA
+369 FNNQT
-377 AAPQTTVRGAP
+377 TTVRGAP

-443 EPEPEP
+443 EPEPE
-449 EVTEPEVTEPEAIEP
+449 VTEPEVTEPEAIEP

-479 ENEKYNAKAE
+479 ENEKYNAKADE
-489 EDANVIDNLIDF
+489 SANVIDNLIDF

-535 GFKEANGF
+535 GMKEANGF

-606 YVKDGKIYQNGSGKP
+606 YVKDGKVYVNGDGKNKK
-621 GEGGIYA
+621 GLYA

-657 PYLHYYDHNYD
+657 PYLHYYDHNYE
-668 NLNNASDVNPTG
+668 NLNNAGDVNPTG

-695 PKDFVTSD
+695 SEDLVLPN
-703 GKVWK
+703 GKVVK

-735 GNTKFLPTRLKDS
+735 GNTKFLPTRLKNS
-748 MLTYFGSFDQVWEG
+748 MLTYFGSFDQVYEG
-762 LLKTGLEGFP
+762 LLNTSIEGFP

-813 TPEQINEQLYPL
+813 TPEQINEQLNPL

-849 VNTVPFAVA
+849 VNTVPYAVA

-864 VVEQYEND
+864 IYSEFEPLDQEFNELLEKPYNESPFTQAERAAYD
-872 TLEKYGEDG
+872 DMQTLEAQREKDADEN
-881 WEEFTSGLNRDS
+881 NR
-893 EFFAAGRAAKED
+893 
-905 VKTLRAEKE
+905 LRGPGAQSALW
-914 KENDKNDKARG
+914 DK
-925 LKTQMALY
+925 
-933 DRLVKPLY
+933 LVKPAY
-941 DSVSSTLKSG
+941 DAFVKATTTPGGSVSGNSPIKKRLDS
-951 GTVSKATMDKLSR
+951 
-964 QYDKYKKQADKMD
+964 QYAKWKKQADKMD
-977 KDFYRIQ
+977 KEASRVQ
-984 SEIMYK
+984 SEYLEK
-990 YIDLL
+990 YYEQVDKISEYL
-995 EPIENIANA
+995 NA
-1004 QLRTLREPVK
+1004 QAVSNSIEGYEGYPTTVDVK
-1014 DSPYGQPRWKT
+1014 GR
-1025 VNYDGDESSG
+1025 G
-1035 ADYTALDGTVYK
+1035 DYTTLDGEVITSRFNQMKSHVDLRNQVYD
-1047 GQNTYY
+1047 QM
-1053 DEYYNGQ
+1053 
-1060 EQFYTQINALYEP
+1060 NALYEP

-1081 DGAFVREGIGQ
+1081 DGAFIKEGIGER
-1092 QFEKDY
+1092 FESDF
-1098 GFSGDNWS
+1098 GFSSENWS
-1106 PTKSGDGKPRGSG
+1106 PAKSGDGRPRGGS

-1138 ASTFAFDGGSDDDT
+1138 AATFTFDGGTSVAGNYPNASD
-1152 KVASARKEAQELR
+1152 QQILR
-1165 WILQSGMPLTEKQ
+1165 NQLNAIKDPV
-1178 RNDIINKINGLK
+1178 
-1190 KAEQQFGGNTQVAHY
+1190 KAKREQQRLLKMYGIYFPLASEGGGGDVQVAHY

-1217 RPQPRRGLFEKV
+1217 RPQPKRGLFEKV

-1277 NSMPPTGDPE
+1277 NSMPTTGDPE

-1302 RMAKNK
+1302 KMARNK

>member
-1 MGKFSKIFH
+1 MGKFSKIFK

-18 NKYEQ
+18 NKYKQ
-23 KKVAKIQEE
+23 KKAAKIQEE
-32 KNKEDTKKYIASA
+32 KKKEDTKKYVVSA
-45 MEQIK
+45 MEQVK
-50 YNWRSDIDV
+50 YNWRSVIDV
-59 GSAIREGMTTS
+59 GETIREGMTTS
-70 DVTVSKEVEAAPGDG
+70 DVATISTAANPDEV
-85 EVSSLNAIDA
+85 LNDTPLDSADD
-95 SSYTATTG
+95 
-103 VFAPGDDLGANV
+103 FAPGARGDDPDFYNGTV
-115 GTTIRTNGSGSGQD
+115 GTSIKSGGSGSGNN
-129 GGFNVGG
+129 GGFDIG
-136 NYLAFQG
+136 NHLAFDG
-143 TGTDDSA
+143 EG
-150 NSRFAVLSAVDSTD
+150 STD
-164 VDTLQ
+164 GARWMITQPIDTTRLNQ
-169 IKAIVGNDSN
+169 INMRIITGNDSN
-179 GGEDPDEN
+179 GGETPDAS
-187 GEQLYV
+187 GEGLSLY
-193 MYKTP
+193 YKTP
-198 AMDQAMFLIQK
+198 QMNDFIPIDYFPTLSF
-209 PDGSIPDGTDMTS
+209 DGYRGGDIGYPNFDTNDLSGFVSNTIIPVG
-222 DQIIK
+222 
-227 LGAAPTAGL
+227 GGEPTL
-236 NDYSL
+236 QDYSKY
-241 SIPDYARAAGTQFI
+241 IPTYARGEGTQFLI
-255 LLQAISSGP
+255 YQFNSSGSGQ
-264 TFDNYGVT
+264 DNFG
-272 EIKFQRKAP
+272 IKNISYRRTTP
-281 ITVFVPLDNP
+281 IQVVAPLDDP
-291 EASSFVRGAE
+291 EASSFIRGAE

-310 KDVDDKLEASDEYTK
+310 KDVDDKLTASDEYTTF
-325 AKFGNEFPGQ
+325 KFGNEFPGQ

-342 DPFKSKEIGDDV
+342 DPFKGAKIGDDV
-354 EPSPQNRDEVLKKFS
+354 EPSPQGKNEVKKSFGD
-369 RFSDQATA
+369 FNNQT
-377 AAPQTTVRGAP
+377 TTVRGAP

-443 EPEPEP
+443 EPEPE
-449 EVTEPEVTEPEAIEP
+449 VTEPEVTEPEAIEP

-479 ENEKYNAKAE
+479 ENEKYNAKADE
-489 EDANVIDNLIDF
+489 SANVIDNLIDF

-535 GFKEANGF
+535 GMKEANGF

-606 YVKDGKIYQNGSGKP
+606 YVKDGKVYVNGDGKNKK
-621 GEGGIYA
+621 GLYA

-657 PYLHYYDHNYD
+657 PYLHYYDHNYE
-668 NLNNASDVNPTG
+668 NLNNAGDVNPTG

-695 PKDFVTSD
+695 SEDLVLPN
-703 GKVWK
+703 GKVVK

-735 GNTKFLPTRLKDS
+735 GNTKFLPTRLKNS
-748 MLTYFGSFDQVWEG
+748 MLTYFGSFDQVYEG
-762 LLKTGLEGFP
+762 LLNTSIEGFP

-813 TPEQINEQLYPL
+813 TPEQINEQLNPL

-849 VNTVPFAVA
+849 VNTVPYAVA

-864 VVEQYEND
+864 IYSEFEPLDQEFNELLEKPYNESPFTQAERAAYD
-872 TLEKYGEDG
+872 DMQTLEAQREKDADEN
-881 WEEFTSGLNRDS
+881 NR
-893 EFFAAGRAAKED
+893 
-905 VKTLRAEKE
+905 LRGPGAQSALW
-914 KENDKNDKARG
+914 DK
-925 LKTQMALY
+925 
-933 DRLVKPLY
+933 LVKPAY
-941 DSVSSTLKSG
+941 DAFVKATTTPGGSVSGNSPIKKRLDS
-951 GTVSKATMDKLSR
+951 
-964 QYDKYKKQADKMD
+964 QYAKWKKQADKMD
-977 KDFYRIQ
+977 KEASRVQ
-984 SEIMYK
+984 SEYLEK
-990 YIDLL
+990 YYEQVDKISEYL
-995 EPIENIANA
+995 NA
-1004 QLRTLREPVK
+1004 QAVSNSIEGYEGYPTTVDVK
-1014 DSPYGQPRWKT
+1014 GR
-1025 VNYDGDESSG
+1025 G
-1035 ADYTALDGTVYK
+1035 DYTTLDGEVITSRFNQMKSHVDLRNQVYD
-1047 GQNTYY
+1047 QM
-1053 DEYYNGQ
+1053 
-1060 EQFYTQINALYEP
+1060 NALYEP

-1081 DGAFVREGIGQ
+1081 DGAFIKEGIGER
-1092 QFEKDY
+1092 FESDF
-1098 GFSGDNWS
+1098 GFSSENWS
-1106 PTKSGDGKPRGSG
+1106 PAKSGDGRPRGGS

-1138 ASTFAFDGGSDDDT
+1138 AATFTFDGGTSVAGNYPNASD
-1152 KVASARKEAQELR
+1152 QQILR
-1165 WILQSGMPLTEKQ
+1165 NQLNAIKDPV
-1178 RNDIINKINGLK
+1178 
-1190 KAEQQFGGNTQVAHY
+1190 KAKREQQRLLKMYGIYFPLASEGGGGDVQVAHY

-1217 RPQPRRGLFEKV
+1217 RPQPKRGLFEKV

-1277 NSMPPTGDPE
+1277 NSMPTTGDPE

-1302 RMAKNK
+1302 KMARNK

>member
-1 MGKFSKIFH
+1 MGKFSKIFK

-18 NKYEQ
+18 NKYKQ
-23 KKVAKIQEE
+23 KKAAKIQEE
-32 KNKEDTKKYIASA
+32 KKKEDTKKYVVSA
-45 MEQIK
+45 MEQVK
-50 YNWRSDIDV
+50 YNWRSVIDV
-59 GSAIREGMTTS
+59 GETIREGMTTS
-70 DVTVSKEVEAAPGDG
+70 DVATISTAANPDEV
-85 EVSSLNAIDA
+85 LNDTPLDSADD
-95 SSYTATTG
+95 
-103 VFAPGDDLGANV
+103 FAPGARGDDPDFYNGTV
-115 GTTIRTNGSGSGQD
+115 GTSIKSGGSGSGNN
-129 GGFNVGG
+129 GGFDIG
-136 NYLAFQG
+136 NHLAFDG
-143 TGTDDSA
+143 EG
-150 NSRFAVLSAVDSTD
+150 STD
-164 VDTLQ
+164 GARWMITQPIDTTRLNQ
-169 IKAIVGNDSN
+169 INMRIITGNDSN
-179 GGEDPDEN
+179 GGETPDAS
-187 GEQLYV
+187 GEGLSLY
-193 MYKTP
+193 YKTP
-198 AMDQAMFLIQK
+198 QMNDFIPIDYFPTLSF
-209 PDGSIPDGTDMTS
+209 DGYRGGDIGYPNFDTNDLSGFVSNTIIPVG
-222 DQIIK
+222 
-227 LGAAPTAGL
+227 GGEPTL
-236 NDYSL
+236 QDYSKY
-241 SIPDYARAAGTQFI
+241 IPTYARGEGTQFLI
-255 LLQAISSGP
+255 YQFNSSGSGQ
-264 TFDNYGVT
+264 DNFG
-272 EIKFQRKAP
+272 IKNISYRRTTP
-281 ITVFVPLDNP
+281 IQVVAPLDDP
-291 EASSFVRGAE
+291 EASSFIRGAE

-310 KDVDDKLEASDEYTK
+310 KDVDDKLTASDEYTTF
-325 AKFGNEFPGQ
+325 KFGNEFPGQ

-342 DPFKSKEIGDDV
+342 DPFKGAKIGDDV
-354 EPSPQNRDEVLKKFS
+354 EPSPQGKDEVKKSFGD
-369 RFSDQATA
+369 FNNQT
-377 AAPQTTVRGAP
+377 TTVRGAP

-443 EPEPEP
+443 EPEPE
-449 EVTEPEVTEPEAIEP
+449 VTEPEVTEPEAIEP

-479 ENEKYNAKAE
+479 ENEKYNAKADE
-489 EDANVIDNLIDF
+489 SANVIDNLIDF

-535 GFKEANGF
+535 GMKEANGF

-606 YVKDGKIYQNGSGKP
+606 YVKDGKVYVNGDGKNKK
-621 GEGGIYA
+621 GLYA

-657 PYLHYYDHNYD
+657 PYLHYYDHNYE
-668 NLNNASDVNPTG
+668 NLNNAGDVNPTG

-695 PKDFVTSD
+695 SEDLVLPN
-703 GKVWK
+703 GKVVK

-735 GNTKFLPTRLKDS
+735 GNTKFLPTRLKNS
-748 MLTYFGSFDQVWEG
+748 MLTYFGSFDQVYEG
-762 LLKTGLEGFP
+762 LLNTSIEGFP

-813 TPEQINEQLYPL
+813 TPEQINEQLNPL

-849 VNTVPFAVA
+849 VNTVPYAVA

-864 VVEQYEND
+864 IYSEFEPLDQEFNELLEKPYNESPFTQAERAAYD
-872 TLEKYGEDG
+872 DMQTLEAQREKDADEN
-881 WEEFTSGLNRDS
+881 NR
-893 EFFAAGRAAKED
+893 
-905 VKTLRAEKE
+905 LRGPGAQSALW
-914 KENDKNDKARG
+914 DK
-925 LKTQMALY
+925 
-933 DRLVKPLY
+933 LVKPAY
-941 DSVSSTLKSG
+941 DAFVKATTTPGGSVSGNSPIKKRLDS
-951 GTVSKATMDKLSR
+951 
-964 QYDKYKKQADKMD
+964 QYAKWKKQADKMD
-977 KDFYRIQ
+977 KEASRVQ
-984 SEIMYK
+984 SEYLEK
-990 YIDLL
+990 YYEQVDKISEYL
-995 EPIENIANA
+995 NA
-1004 QLRTLREPVK
+1004 QAVSNSIEGYEGYPTTVDVK
-1014 DSPYGQPRWKT
+1014 GR
-1025 VNYDGDESSG
+1025 G
-1035 ADYTALDGTVYK
+1035 DYTTLDGEVITSRFNQMKSHVDLRNQVYD
-1047 GQNTYY
+1047 QM
-1053 DEYYNGQ
+1053 
-1060 EQFYTQINALYEP
+1060 NALYEP

-1081 DGAFVREGIGQ
+1081 DGAFIKEGIGER
-1092 QFEKDY
+1092 FESDF
-1098 GFSGDNWS
+1098 GFSSENWS
-1106 PTKSGDGKPRGSG
+1106 PAKSGDGRPRGGS

-1138 ASTFAFDGGSDDDT
+1138 AATFTFDGGTSVAGNYPNASD
-1152 KVASARKEAQELR
+1152 QQILR
-1165 WILQSGMPLTEKQ
+1165 NQLNAIKDPV
-1178 RNDIINKINGLK
+1178 
-1190 KAEQQFGGNTQVAHY
+1190 KAKREQQRLLKMYGIYFPLASEGGGGDVQVAHY

-1217 RPQPRRGLFEKV
+1217 RPQPKRGLFEKV

-1302 RMAKNK
+1302 KMARNK

>member
-1 MGKFSKIFH
+1 MGKFSKIFK

-18 NKYEQ
+18 NKYKQ
-23 KKVAKIQEE
+23 KKAAKIQEE
-32 KNKEDTKKYIASA
+32 KKKEDTKKYVVSA
-45 MEQIK
+45 MEQVK
-50 YNWRSDIDV
+50 YNWRSVIDV
-59 GSAIREGMTTS
+59 GETIREGMTTS
-70 DVTVSKEVEAAPGDG
+70 DVATISTAANPDEV
-85 EVSSLNAIDA
+85 LNDTPLDSADD
-95 SSYTATTG
+95 
-103 VFAPGDDLGANV
+103 FAPGARGDDPDFYNGTV
-115 GTTIRTNGSGSGQD
+115 GTSIKSGGSGSGNN
-129 GGFNVGG
+129 GGFDIG
-136 NYLAFQG
+136 NHLAFDG
-143 TGTDDSA
+143 EG
-150 NSRFAVLSAVDSTD
+150 STD
-164 VDTLQ
+164 GARWMITQPIDTTRLNQ
-169 IKAIVGNDSN
+169 INMRIITGNDSN
-179 GGEDPDEN
+179 GGETPDAS
-187 GEQLYV
+187 GEGLSLY
-193 MYKTP
+193 YKTP
-198 AMDQAMFLIQK
+198 QMNDFIPIDYFPTLSF
-209 PDGSIPDGTDMTS
+209 DGYRGGDIGYPNFDTNDLSGFVSNTIIPVG
-222 DQIIK
+222 
-227 LGAAPTAGL
+227 GGEPTL
-236 NDYSL
+236 QDYSKY
-241 SIPDYARAAGTQFI
+241 IPTYARGEGTQFLI
-255 LLQAISSGP
+255 YQFNSSGSGQ
-264 TFDNYGVT
+264 DNFG
-272 EIKFQRKAP
+272 IKNISYRRTTP
-281 ITVFVPLDNP
+281 IQVVAPLDDP
-291 EASSFVRGAE
+291 EASSFIRGAE

-310 KDVDDKLEASDEYTK
+310 KDVDDKLTASDEYTTF
-325 AKFGNEFPGQ
+325 KFGNEFPGQ

-342 DPFKSKEIGDDV
+342 DPFKGAKIGDDV
-354 EPSPQNRDEVLKKFS
+354 EPSPQGKDEVKKSFGD
-369 RFSDQATA
+369 FNNQT
-377 AAPQTTVRGAP
+377 TTVRGAP

-443 EPEPEP
+443 EPEPE
-449 EVTEPEVTEPEAIEP
+449 VTEPEVTEPEAIEP

-479 ENEKYNAKAE
+479 ENEKYNAKADE
-489 EDANVIDNLIDF
+489 SANVIDNLIDF

-535 GFKEANGF
+535 GMKEANGF

-606 YVKDGKIYQNGSGKP
+606 YVKDGKVYVNGDGKNKK
-621 GEGGIYA
+621 GLYA

-657 PYLHYYDHNYD
+657 PYLHYYDHNYE
-668 NLNNASDVNPTG
+668 NLNNAGDVNPTG

-695 PKDFVTSD
+695 SEDLVLPN
-703 GKVWK
+703 GKVVK

-735 GNTKFLPTRLKDS
+735 GNTKFLPTRLKNS
-748 MLTYFGSFDQVWEG
+748 MLTYFGSFDQVYEG
-762 LLKTGLEGFP
+762 LLNTSIEGFP

-813 TPEQINEQLYPL
+813 TPEQINEQLNPL

-849 VNTVPFAVA
+849 VNTVPYAVA

-864 VVEQYEND
+864 IYSEFEPLDQEFNELLEKPYNESPFTQAERAAYD
-872 TLEKYGEDG
+872 DMQTLEAQREKDADEN
-881 WEEFTSGLNRDS
+881 NR
-893 EFFAAGRAAKED
+893 
-905 VKTLRAEKE
+905 LRGPGAQSALW
-914 KENDKNDKARG
+914 DK
-925 LKTQMALY
+925 
-933 DRLVKPLY
+933 LVKPAY
-941 DSVSSTLKSG
+941 DAFVKATTTPGGSVSGNSPIKKRLDS
-951 GTVSKATMDKLSR
+951 
-964 QYDKYKKQADKMD
+964 QYAKWKKQADKMD
-977 KDFYRIQ
+977 KEASRVQ
-984 SEIMYK
+984 SEYLEK
-990 YIDLL
+990 YYEQVDKISEYL
-995 EPIENIANA
+995 NA
-1004 QLRTLREPVK
+1004 QAVSNSIEGYEGYPTTVDVK
-1014 DSPYGQPRWKT
+1014 GR
-1025 VNYDGDESSG
+1025 G
-1035 ADYTALDGTVYK
+1035 DYTTLDGEVITSRFNQMKSHVDLRNQVYD
-1047 GQNTYY
+1047 QM
-1053 DEYYNGQ
+1053 
-1060 EQFYTQINALYEP
+1060 NALYEP

-1081 DGAFVREGIGQ
+1081 DGAFIKEGIGER
-1092 QFEKDY
+1092 FESDF
-1098 GFSGDNWS
+1098 GFSSENWS
-1106 PTKSGDGKPRGSG
+1106 PAKSGDGRPRGGS

-1138 ASTFAFDGGSDDDT
+1138 AATFTFDGGTSVAGNYPNASD
-1152 KVASARKEAQELR
+1152 QQILR
-1165 WILQSGMPLTEKQ
+1165 NQLNAIKDPV
-1178 RNDIINKINGLK
+1178 
-1190 KAEQQFGGNTQVAHY
+1190 KAKREQQRLLKMYGIYFPLASEGGGGDVQVAHY

-1302 RMAKNK
+1302 KMARNK

>member
-1 MGKFSKIFH
+1 MGKFSKIFK

-18 NKYEQ
+18 NKYKQ
-23 KKVAKIQEE
+23 KKAAKIQEE
-32 KNKEDTKKYIASA
+32 KKKEDTKKYVVSA
-45 MEQIK
+45 MEQVK
-50 YNWRSDIDV
+50 YNWRSVIDV
-59 GSAIREGMTTS
+59 GETIREGMTTS
-70 DVTVSKEVEAAPGDG
+70 DVATISTAANPDEV
-85 EVSSLNAIDA
+85 LNDTPLDSADD
-95 SSYTATTG
+95 
-103 VFAPGDDLGANV
+103 FAPGARGDDPDFYNGTV
-115 GTTIRTNGSGSGQD
+115 GTSIKSGGSGSGNN
-129 GGFNVGG
+129 GGFDIG
-136 NYLAFQG
+136 NHLAFDG
-143 TGTDDSA
+143 EG
-150 NSRFAVLSAVDSTD
+150 STD
-164 VDTLQ
+164 GARWMITQPIDTTRLNQ
-169 IKAIVGNDSN
+169 INMRIITGNDSN
-179 GGEDPDEN
+179 GGETPDAS
-187 GEQLYV
+187 GEGLSLY
-193 MYKTP
+193 YKTP
-198 AMDQAMFLIQK
+198 QMNDFIPIDYFPTLSF
-209 PDGSIPDGTDMTS
+209 DGYRGGDIGYPNFDTNDLSGFVSNTIIPVG
-222 DQIIK
+222 
-227 LGAAPTAGL
+227 GGEPTL
-236 NDYSL
+236 QDYSKY
-241 SIPDYARAAGTQFI
+241 IPTYARGEGTQFLI
-255 LLQAISSGP
+255 YQFNSSGSGQ
-264 TFDNYGVT
+264 DNFG
-272 EIKFQRKAP
+272 IKNISYRRTTP
-281 ITVFVPLDNP
+281 IQVVAPLDDP
-291 EASSFVRGAE
+291 EASSFIRGAE

-310 KDVDDKLEASDEYTK
+310 KDVDDKLTASDEYTTF
-325 AKFGNEFPGQ
+325 KFGNEFPGQ

-342 DPFKSKEIGDDV
+342 DPFKGAKIGDDV
-354 EPSPQNRDEVLKKFS
+354 EPSPQGKDEVKKSFGD
-369 RFSDQATA
+369 FNNQT
-377 AAPQTTVRGAP
+377 TTVRGAP

-443 EPEPEP
+443 EPEPE
-449 EVTEPEVTEPEAIEP
+449 VTEPEVTEPEAIEP

-479 ENEKYNAKAE
+479 ENEKYNAKADE
-489 EDANVIDNLIDF
+489 SANVIDNLIDF

-535 GFKEANGF
+535 GMKEANGF

-606 YVKDGKIYQNGSGKP
+606 YVKDGKVYVNGDGKNKK
-621 GEGGIYA
+621 GLYA

-657 PYLHYYDHNYD
+657 PYLHYYDHNYE
-668 NLNNASDVNPTG
+668 NLNNAGDVNPTG

-695 PKDFVTSD
+695 SEDLVLPN
-703 GKVWK
+703 GKVVK

-735 GNTKFLPTRLKDS
+735 GNTKFLPTRLKNS
-748 MLTYFGSFDQVWEG
+748 MLTYFGSFDQVYEG
-762 LLKTGLEGFP
+762 LLNTSIEGFP

-813 TPEQINEQLYPL
+813 TPEQINEQLNPL

-849 VNTVPFAVA
+849 VNTVPYAVA

-864 VVEQYEND
+864 IYSEFEPLDQEFNELLEKPYNESPFTQAERAAYD
-872 TLEKYGEDG
+872 DMQTLEAQREKDADEN
-881 WEEFTSGLNRDS
+881 NR
-893 EFFAAGRAAKED
+893 
-905 VKTLRAEKE
+905 LRGPGAQSALW
-914 KENDKNDKARG
+914 DK
-925 LKTQMALY
+925 
-933 DRLVKPLY
+933 LVKPAY
-941 DSVSSTLKSG
+941 DAFVKATTTPGGSVSGNSPIKKRLDS
-951 GTVSKATMDKLSR
+951 
-964 QYDKYKKQADKMD
+964 QYAKWKKQADKMD
-977 KDFYRIQ
+977 KEASRVQ
-984 SEIMYK
+984 SEYLEK
-990 YIDLL
+990 YYEQVDKISEYL
-995 EPIENIANA
+995 NA
-1004 QLRTLREPVK
+1004 QAVSNSIEGYEGYPTTVDVK
-1014 DSPYGQPRWKT
+1014 GR
-1025 VNYDGDESSG
+1025 G
-1035 ADYTALDGTVYK
+1035 DYTTLDGEVITSRFNQMKSHVDLRNQVYD
-1047 GQNTYY
+1047 QM
-1053 DEYYNGQ
+1053 
-1060 EQFYTQINALYEP
+1060 NALYEP

-1081 DGAFVREGIGQ
+1081 DGAFIKEGIGER
-1092 QFEKDY
+1092 FESDF
-1098 GFSGDNWS
+1098 GFSSENWS
-1106 PTKSGDGKPRGSG
+1106 PAKSGDGKPRGGS

-1138 ASTFAFDGGSDDDT
+1138 AATFTFDGGTSVAGNYPNASD
-1152 KVASARKEAQELR
+1152 QQILR
-1165 WILQSGMPLTEKQ
+1165 NQLNAIKDPV
-1178 RNDIINKINGLK
+1178 
-1190 KAEQQFGGNTQVAHY
+1190 KAKREQQRLLKMYGIYFPLASEGGGGDVQVAHY

-1217 RPQPRRGLFEKV
+1217 RPQPKRGLFEKV

-1277 NSMPPTGDPE
+1277 NSMPTTGDPE

-1302 RMAKNK
+1302 KMARNK

>member
-1 MGKFSKIFH
+1 MGKFSKIFK

-18 NKYEQ
+18 NKYKQ
-23 KKVAKIQEE
+23 KKAAKIQEE
-32 KNKEDTKKYIASA
+32 KKKEDTKKYVVSA
-45 MEQIK
+45 MEQVK
-50 YNWRSDIDV
+50 YNWRSVIDV
-59 GSAIREGMTTS
+59 GETIREGMTTS
-70 DVTVSKEVEAAPGDG
+70 DVATISTAANPDEV
-85 EVSSLNAIDA
+85 LNDTPLDSADD
-95 SSYTATTG
+95 
-103 VFAPGDDLGANV
+103 FAPGARGDDPDFYNGTV
-115 GTTIRTNGSGSGQD
+115 GTSIKSGGSGSGNN
-129 GGFNVGG
+129 GGFDIG
-136 NYLAFQG
+136 NHLAFDG
-143 TGTDDSA
+143 EG
-150 NSRFAVLSAVDSTD
+150 STD
-164 VDTLQ
+164 GARWMITQPIDTTRLNQ
-169 IKAIVGNDSN
+169 INMRIITGNDSN
-179 GGEDPDEN
+179 GGETPDAS
-187 GEQLYV
+187 GEGLSLY
-193 MYKTP
+193 YKTP
-198 AMDQAMFLIQK
+198 QMNDFIPIDYFPTLSF
-209 PDGSIPDGTDMTS
+209 DGYRGGDIGYPNFDTNDLSGFVSNTIIPVG
-222 DQIIK
+222 
-227 LGAAPTAGL
+227 GGEPTL
-236 NDYSL
+236 QDYSKY
-241 SIPDYARAAGTQFI
+241 IPTYARGEGTQFLI
-255 LLQAISSGP
+255 YQFNSSGSGQ
-264 TFDNYGVT
+264 DNFG
-272 EIKFQRKAP
+272 IKNISYRRTTP
-281 ITVFVPLDNP
+281 IQVVAPLDDP
-291 EASSFVRGAE
+291 EASSFIRGAE

-310 KDVDDKLEASDEYTK
+310 KDVDDKLTASDEYTTF
-325 AKFGNEFPGQ
+325 KFGNEFPGQ

-342 DPFKSKEIGDDV
+342 DPFKGAKIGDDV
-354 EPSPQNRDEVLKKFS
+354 EPSPQGKDEVKKSFGD
-369 RFSDQATA
+369 FNNQT
-377 AAPQTTVRGAP
+377 TTVRGAP

-443 EPEPEP
+443 EPEPE
-449 EVTEPEVTEPEAIEP
+449 VTEPEVTEPEAIEP

-479 ENEKYNAKAE
+479 ENEKYNAKADE
-489 EDANVIDNLIDF
+489 SANVIDNLIDF

-535 GFKEANGF
+535 GMKEANGF

-606 YVKDGKIYQNGSGKP
+606 YVKDGKVYVNGDGKNKK
-621 GEGGIYA
+621 GLYA

-657 PYLHYYDHNYD
+657 PYLHYYDHNYE
-668 NLNNASDVNPTG
+668 NLNNAGDVNPTG

-695 PKDFVTSD
+695 SEDLVLPN
-703 GKVWK
+703 GKVVK

-735 GNTKFLPTRLKDS
+735 GNTKFLPTRLKNS
-748 MLTYFGSFDQVWEG
+748 MLTYFGSFDQVYEG
-762 LLKTGLEGFP
+762 LLNTSIEGFP

-813 TPEQINEQLYPL
+813 TPEQINEQLNPL

-849 VNTVPFAVA
+849 VNTVPYAVA

-864 VVEQYEND
+864 IYSEFEPLDQEFNELLEKPYNESPFTQAERAAYD
-872 TLEKYGEDG
+872 DMQTLEAQREKDADEN
-881 WEEFTSGLNRDS
+881 NR
-893 EFFAAGRAAKED
+893 
-905 VKTLRAEKE
+905 LRGPGAQSALW
-914 KENDKNDKARG
+914 DK
-925 LKTQMALY
+925 
-933 DRLVKPLY
+933 LVKPAY
-941 DSVSSTLKSG
+941 DAFVKATTTPGGSVSGNSPIKKRLDS
-951 GTVSKATMDKLSR
+951 
-964 QYDKYKKQADKMD
+964 QYAKWKKQADKMD
-977 KDFYRIQ
+977 KEASRVQ
-984 SEIMYK
+984 SEYLEK
-990 YIDLL
+990 YYEQVDKISEYL
-995 EPIENIANA
+995 NA
-1004 QLRTLREPVK
+1004 QAVSNSIEGYEGYPTTVDVK
-1014 DSPYGQPRWKT
+1014 GR
-1025 VNYDGDESSG
+1025 G
-1035 ADYTALDGTVYK
+1035 DYTTLDGEVITSRFNQMKSHVDLRNQVYD
-1047 GQNTYY
+1047 QM
-1053 DEYYNGQ
+1053 
-1060 EQFYTQINALYEP
+1060 NALYEP

-1081 DGAFVREGIGQ
+1081 DGAFIKEGIGER
-1092 QFEKDY
+1092 FEDDF
-1098 GFSGDNWS
+1098 GFSSENWS
-1106 PTKSGDGKPRGSG
+1106 PAKSGDGRPRGGS

-1138 ASTFAFDGGSDDDT
+1138 AATFTFDGGTSVAGNYPNASD
-1152 KVASARKEAQELR
+1152 QQILR
-1165 WILQSGMPLTEKQ
+1165 NQLNAIKDPV
-1178 RNDIINKINGLK
+1178 
-1190 KAEQQFGGNTQVAHY
+1190 KAKREQQRLLKMYGIYFPLASEGGGGDVQVAHY

-1217 RPQPRRGLFEKV
+1217 RPQPKRGLFEKV

-1277 NSMPPTGDPE
+1277 NSMPTTGDPE

-1302 RMAKNK
+1302 KMARNK